1 MLTSTSKIGENLELH
16 SFSKFKDTKAA
27 ISEATKLGESSVG
40 KALKKLLKKKV
51 VGSDETLAVV
61 DKNLAAVIKKKFD
74 IEVQTGPV
82 VLEIVRGVKTA
93 LSELIEGFSEK
104 DAKAMQ
110 LSLSHGLSRFKLQFS
125 PEKVDVMII
134 QAVGL
139 LDDLDRELNN
149 FGMRLKE
156 WYGWHFPELA
166 KIVSE
171 NAVFAKVVR
180 AIGFRTNTKHCDLS
194 ECVPDDLEVEV
205 KQAAEVSMGTEIG
218 QDDLNKI
225 FDLADTVLELTE
237 YRASLADYLKF
248 RMEAIAPNLT
258 YVVGE
263 LVGARLVAHAGSLV
277 NLAKFPSSTVQILG
291 AEKALFRALK
301 TKKNTP
307 KYGLIYHATLVGQSV
322 PKLKGKI
329 SRTLAAKLSLAC
341 RVDALADSNDVTVGM
356 ECRAFVER
364 KLEQLSD
371 QAARDQTTS
380 FAKPDMQKYQPK
392 RARDGADESAKKRVK
407 A

>member
-1 MLTSTSKIGENLELH
+1 
-16 SFSKFKDTKAA
+16 
-27 ISEATKLGESSVG
+27 
-40 KALKKLLKKKV
+40 
-51 VGSDETLAVV
+51 
-61 DKNLAAVIKKKFD
+61 
-74 IEVQTGPV
+74 
-82 VLEIVRGVKTA
+82 
-93 LSELIEGFSEK
+93 
-104 DAKAMQ
+104 
-110 LSLSHGLSRFKLQFS
+110 
-125 PEKVDVMII
+125 
-134 QAVGL
+134 
-139 LDDLDRELNN
+139 
-149 FGMRLKE
+149 
-156 WYGWHFPELA
+156 
-166 KIVSE
+166 
-171 NAVFAKVVR
+171 
-180 AIGFRTNTKHCDLS
+180 
-194 ECVPDDLEVEV
+194 
-205 KQAAEVSMGTEIG
+205 MGTEIG

-392 RARDGADESAKKRVK
+392 RARDMGDESAKKRVK